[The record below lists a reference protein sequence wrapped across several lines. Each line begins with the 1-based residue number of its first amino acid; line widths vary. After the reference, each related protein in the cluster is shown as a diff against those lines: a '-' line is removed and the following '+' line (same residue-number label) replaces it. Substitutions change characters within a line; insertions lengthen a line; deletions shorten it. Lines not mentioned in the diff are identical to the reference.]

1 MRLMEIFDRKTWS
14 NSTPSRGGGKQI
26 KYLVNGGEE
35 EQRRTTRRKMFGLK
49 YLWDP
54 TMRGAL
60 ILTHHFDFGA
70 VFGENEVLE
79 THLAL
84 LRNQNSELEKRF
96 LSF

>member
-1 MRLMEIFDRKTWS
+1 MHLMEIFDRNIWS
-14 NSTPSRGGGKQI
+14 NSTPSQGGGKQI
-26 KYLVNGGEE
+26 KYLAYGGEVK
-35 EQRRTTRRKMFGLK
+35 QRRMARRKIFGVK